1 MNLTPRRQSLRFVAF
16 VRRTGRLSHL
26 SCPRCCCHRP
36 FFRFFFVTIVD
47 EFVIS
52 LCACFVV
59 VPVGRC
65 CVPAPALDVSST
77 TVHLAL
83 GRRHFEIVWWWT
95 KHGERRTSE
104 KFFSFSRAS
113 IRIILVAQELA
124 YHWRTGLENWQ
135 LFFLSLCFFLIDSY
149 YHLLLCA
156 VCRTEKECH
165 PRSYI
170 DSGALFTIHCQ
181 RACPDDDDGWPRA
194 VFIKPL
200 RPASYQNAIFE
211 NSPMAPP
218 SYFLHPFFSLSLFL
232 FLSFYSRNGSG
243 LSGRAAAYAGET
255 QRGEKI
261 INK

>member
-135 LFFLSLCFFLIDSY
+135 LFFLSLLFFNWFILSSLALRRLPNGKGVSSSKLYWQWSSVHDP
-149 YHLLLCA
+149 LPARLPWWWWWMTP
-156 VCRTEKECH
+156 CRFHQATA
-165 PRSYI
+165 PRFVSKRH
-170 DSGALFTIHCQ
+170 F
-181 RACPDDDDGWPRA
+181 W
-194 VFIKPL
+194 K
-200 RPASYQNAIFE
+200 
-211 NSPMAPP
+211 
-218 SYFLHPFFSLSLFL
+218 
-232 FLSFYSRNGSG
+232 
-243 LSGRAAAYAGET
+243 
-255 QRGEKI
+255 
-261 INK
+261 

>member
-104 KFFSFSRAS
+104 ILSFLSRVDS
-113 IRIILVAQELA
+113 N
-124 YHWRTGLENWQ
+124 YFGCTGTGLSLTDGTRKLTTFLPLSL
-135 LFFLSLCFFLIDSY
+135 LFFNWFILSSLALRRLPNGKGVSSSKLYWQWSSVHDP
-149 YHLLLCA
+149 LPARLPWWWWWMTP
-156 VCRTEKECH
+156 CRFHQATA
-165 PRSYI
+165 PRFVSKRH
-170 DSGALFTIHCQ
+170 F
-181 RACPDDDDGWPRA
+181 W
-194 VFIKPL
+194 K
-200 RPASYQNAIFE
+200 
-211 NSPMAPP
+211 
-218 SYFLHPFFSLSLFL
+218 
-232 FLSFYSRNGSG
+232 
-243 LSGRAAAYAGET
+243 
-255 QRGEKI
+255 
-261 INK
+261 